1 MLKKSLVV
9 FSVPLIASLTFGLLM
24 SPPAQALDPV
34 LFDPRADGQGGD
46 DDELL
51 VVACTDRVFAFAPI
65 PTKVGGFSSFEQLQ
79 LGGVQ
84 FTLKHGLQSFSQ
96 DSASNWPAMDQLG
109 IRFEEPY
116 SVGATVNLSI
126 RAEISGYAPGEFNF
140 STTVINSSFDQGAGT
155 ASDPYVVS
163 SKADLNKMRCYDNAY
178 FELSDDIDMTGKW
191 LPIGVN
197 TFDNN
202 LRWSGYLDGNGHSI
216 ENFEVGHLT
225 MRGVGLFGSVNNTHV
240 RDLNF
245 DSPNVIGSR
254 DVGVLVGYAERT
266 SVSNV
271 KIEDADVEGFHS
283 VGLLMGRKNW
293 GGIVSGVSVEGSIL
307 GMQYAYRDNTNL
319 DIVGPRELG
328 GLIGY
333 DDGGGSGSTNNVVV
347 VDIDIL
353 AEADFVA
360 RAAANSPS
368 LTPRI
373 AQNVN
378 QVGGLF
384 GETDET
390 STFSYFKVDSDIN
403 IEVFGLIDEVG
414 GVIGESESA
423 LFHLDVDSAI
433 NIVHLG
439 VTTLNSFT
447 NEIGG
452 VVGAC
457 DDQTVSFANVT
468 SVISIS
474 QANGSNNALE
484 IDLVGTEQNVRRIGG
499 MGGYWNDIQSDNFN
513 RVRTVISVEGPAAQE
528 IAGYVGSADNFHA
541 FGVTNLVVT
550 GTLDV
555 NTSSAN
561 GIGGFTNLVGS
572 ARINGDLVIA
582 AVSVSVSAE
591 GATNVGPFLGT
602 DSNPTLNRLASAFWD
617 SDQNPDFVEGE
628 HYPESATSAELKSRS
643 NLERQGMD
651 FEGAWR
657 ISSGQYP
664 ALQPCVYLWKFD
676 SGCADGRGNV
686 FPSPG
691 IPSAPSTGSQVYAPS
706 EVIVP
711 DSAPSGS
718 VVTVR
723 GKNLNFVSK
732 VIFNNQALDYTIKSD
747 GTMTFSLPIVGEGM
761 YALSLSGISTGN
773 DFNKQFT
780 VTRSATPVT
789 NPRSVTLN
797 YTNFIG
803 DRSVLT
809 AAARAGITRALAGFT
824 SIDKVVCT
832 GSTSGTRATAADR
845 SLATARAKSA
855 CDLIKRLRPEVVVE
869 LKATPARGVGPRF
882 RSVSLQISGR

>member
-1 MLKKSLVV
+1 
-9 FSVPLIASLTFGLLM
+9 M

-65 PTKVGGFSSFEQLQ
+65 PTKVDGFSSFEQLQ
-79 LGGVQ
+79 LGAVE

-96 DSASNWPAMDQLG
+96 TSASNWPAMDQLG
-109 IRFEEPY
+109 IRFAEPY

-126 RAEISGYAPGEFNF
+126 RAAISGYAPSEFNF
-140 STTVINSSFDQGAGT
+140 STTVIDSSFNQGAGT

-163 SKADLNKMRCYDNAY
+163 SKADLNKMRCYDNKY

-225 MRGVGLFGSVNNTHV
+225 MRGVGLFGSVNDTHV

-271 KIEDADVEGFHS
+271 KIQDADVEGFNS

-307 GMQYAYRDNTNL
+307 GMQYAYKNNTNL

-333 DDGGGSGSTNNVVV
+333 DDGGGSGSTNNAVV

-353 AEADFVA
+353 AEANFVA

-390 STFSYFKVDSDIN
+390 STFSYFKVDSAIN

-457 DDQTVSFANVT
+457 DDQTVSFANVN

-513 RVRTVISVEGPAAQE
+513 RVRTVISVESPAAQE
-528 IAGYVGSADNFHA
+528 IAGYVGSAENFHA

-561 GIGGFTNLVGS
+561 GIAGFTNLVGS

-582 AVSVSVSAE
+582 AVAVSVSAE
-591 GATNVGPFLGT
+591 GATNVGPFLGI

-628 HYPESATSAELKSRS
+628 HYPESASSAELKSRS
-643 NLERQGMD
+643 YLEQQGMD
-651 FEGAWR
+651 FDGAWR
-657 ISSGQYP
+657 ISSGEYP
-664 ALQPCVYLWKFD
+664 ELKPCVYLWQFD
-676 SGCADGRGNV
+676 SGCLGGGNV
-686 FPSPG
+686 FIPVDPSP
-691 IPSAPSTGSQVYAPS
+691 PSMDAKVYTPS
-706 EVIVP
+706 EVTVP
-711 DSAPSGS
+711 NSAASGS
-718 VVTVR
+718 IVTII

-732 VIFNNQALDYTIKSD
+732 VVFNNTPVDYTIKSD
-747 GTMTFSLPIVGEGM
+747 GTMTFRLPLVSEGT
-761 YALSLSGISTGN
+761 YPLALNGITTGTG
-773 DFNKQFT
+773 FNKQLI
-780 VTRSATPVT
+780 VTRSAAPGTT
-789 NPRSVTLN
+789 PRSVTLN

-809 AAARAGITRALAGFT
+809 AAARTGISRALAGFT
-824 SIDKVVCT
+824 NIDKVVCT

-855 CDLIKRLRPEVVVE
+855 CDLVKRLRPEVVVE
-869 LKATPARGVGPRF
+869 LKATPARGVGAPF
-882 RSVSLQISGR
+882 RSVTLRISGS